1 MAFFSAV
8 NFKGISEVHIKLEST
23 HPLQMDA
30 YYVSLLSNKLKT
42 GSHRLLNSL
51 WIGFLSN
58 FKALKS
64 GEYSSLIYVLKNK
77 N

>member
-1 MAFFSAV
+1 
-8 NFKGISEVHIKLEST
+8 
-23 HPLQMDA
+23 MDA

-42 GSHRLLNSL
+42 GSHRFLNSL

-58 FKALKS
+58 LKALKS

>member
-1 MAFFSAV
+1 
-8 NFKGISEVHIKLEST
+8 
-23 HPLQMDA
+23 MDA

-42 GSHRLLNSL
+42 GSYRILNSL

-58 FKALKS
+58 LKALKS